1 MVKKTFRSSVTKEV
15 LHESNKYIY
24 IHLCHTCIRHE
35 CIPVASGHA
44 ADAHGVHQCIGGSS
58 GGANFMGGQNL
69 LLWDYGDYYPI
80 MIMVHYYYPI
90 YDDYYDKYS
99 KTCPEEFGIGS
110 L

>member
-1 MVKKTFRSSVTKEV
+1 MNVSRLLQAMRQTLTESTNASEGRLEV
-15 LHESNKYIY
+15 PISW
-24 IHLCHTCIRHE
+24 
-35 CIPVASGHA
+35 
-44 ADAHGVHQCIGGSS
+44 
-58 GGANFMGGQNL
+58 GGQNL

-80 MIMVHYYYPI
+80 MIMVHYYYYPI